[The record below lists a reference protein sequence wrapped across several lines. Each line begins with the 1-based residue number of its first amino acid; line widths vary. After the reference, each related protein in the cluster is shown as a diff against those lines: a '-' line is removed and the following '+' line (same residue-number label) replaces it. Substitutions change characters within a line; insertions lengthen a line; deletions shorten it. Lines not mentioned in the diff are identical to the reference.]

1 MFLMISVMESYRVVL
16 GLTAAKYAKIYCRNK
31 ISCKAALQRLY
42 RKKRYTNN
50 LELNWIEL
58 IVDKN
63 GLTIHRENVLNSLML
78 KNRAQEIT
86 ERHFH

>member
-1 MFLMISVMESYRVVL
+1 MESYRVVL
-16 GLTAAKYAKIYCRNK
+16 GLTAAKYAKIYCRNL
-31 ISCKAALQRLY
+31 ISCKAALLRLF

-58 IVDKN
+58 NWIELKVDKN